1 MNLVELYP
9 KKYISY
15 SQLSSYEG
23 CPHTYFRTY
32 ILGIRK
38 GNKYTALGSVIHE
51 VFELQGKQL
60 IAGKPWLI
68 GDLLKKF
75 NKMYFDKEK
84 VPTEYFE
91 NKEDYIK
98 MYKKGCEAIRNFY
111 EFYKDQKPT
120 FIEKK
125 FETKLVDD
133 IPPVL
138 GYIDRIDGDPSD
150 ASTWIVTDYKS
161 GSSVKSKEFLNTDI
175 QLAIYAQAIYKQH
188 GAYPAA
194 VQYFHPVISKWQK
207 AIHQGG
213 GHYKYT
219 NQRAP
224 VCEFNVTDAMIKAR
238 QIVVDI
244 CESVR
249 TDTWNKYTDGWSC
262 KMCFHYKECKPFE
275 GDSWGAIVN

>member
-1 MNLVELYP
+1 MNLIELYP
-9 KKYISY
+9 NSYISY

-32 ILGIRK
+32 IMKIRK
-38 GNKYTALGSVIHE
+38 GNKYTALGSVLHE

-60 IAGKPWLI
+60 IAKRPWTLEQ
-68 GDLLKKF
+68 LFKMY

-84 VPTEYFE
+84 VPTTYFID
-91 NKEDYIK
+91 KEDYIK
-98 MYKKGCEAIRNFY
+98 LYQKGCEALRNFY
-111 EFYKDQKPT
+111 EVYQNEKPT

-161 GSSVKSKEFLNTDI
+161 GSSVKSKPFLNTDI
-175 QLAIYAQAIYKQH
+175 QLAIYAQAIFKQF
-188 GAYPAA
+188 GAYPKA
-194 VQYFHPVISKWQK
+194 VQYYHPVINKFQK
-207 AIHQGG
+207 ALHLGG

-224 VCEFNVTDAMIKAR
+224 ICEFNVTDAMMKAR
-238 QIVVDI
+238 IIVQDI
-244 CESVR
+244 CNSVVN
-249 TDTWNKYTDGWSC
+249 DDWSKEIDGWSC
-262 KMCFHYKECKPFE
+262 KNCFHFKECRPFD
-275 GDSWGAIVN
+275 GDTWEAIVN